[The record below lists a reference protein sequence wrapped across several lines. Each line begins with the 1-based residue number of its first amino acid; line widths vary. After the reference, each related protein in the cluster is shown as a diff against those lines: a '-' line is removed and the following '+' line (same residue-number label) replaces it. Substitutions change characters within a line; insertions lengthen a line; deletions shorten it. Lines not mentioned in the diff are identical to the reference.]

1 MISTPRMILR
11 VSRSVKEVTV
21 DVQTAREHELEVV
34 SEDRNEFLK
43 SHDKRLMN
51 EELLHM
57 GEQSAFL
64 RWKLLL
70 VKVL

>member
-1 MISTPRMILR
+1 MTLR
-11 VSRSVKEVTV
+11 ASRSVKEVTV

-43 SHDKRLMN
+43 SHDKTLMN